1 MRFRISRSA
10 ALFAL
15 IGLASMAHADIV
27 VLKNGDRI
35 TGEIQE
41 IWDNDVIIEPAYD
54 DDVKVTISLDD
65 IEYLDSDRKFEVT
78 LKDGREVVA
87 ELVGRGPEGKQRIA
101 IDGKITLINLSQLE
115 ELDKIE
121 DYFDWESHID
131 FNFSIDK
138 GNTDALNTRF
148 FTDTKLKLG
157 DHRHI
162 VTLTLSREEQ
172 NRITTK
178 DQTLLQYNYNWLF
191 NDPWFFG
198 IAASYERDPIRNL
211 DHRIILGATAG
222 RDLWNKPRLFLNVQ
236 AGLGYLS
243 EKDTGND
250 DNESMAVIWALR
262 YRQDFFASDLELHHD
277 DSINAYVTGR
287 ANTVFKTVTGLR
299 YEITDLLYFNT
310 DLIFDYETEP
320 LDGAENEDLS
330 FVVGLGVEF

>member
-148 FTDTKLKLG
+148 FTDTNLKLG

-162 VTLTLSREEQ
+162 ATLTTSREEQ
-172 NRITTK
+172 NGITTK
-178 DQTLLQYNYNWLF
+178 EQTLLQYNYNWLF